1 MRSRTIDALNV
12 IIYADFN
19 LAVNLAALVTNQ
31 KDYEYYYDR
40 IFARLDWLEER
51 LSKQRYLMGDTI
63 TDPDI
68 RIFPTLA
75 RFDLVFYQKYLVNK
89 KTPRRL
95 SKPLEL
101 RERLVLQPS
110 IRRYNRL

>member
-1 MRSRTIDALNV
+1 
-12 IIYADFN
+12 
-19 LAVNLAALVTNQ
+19 
-31 KDYEYYYDR
+31 
-40 IFARLDWLEER
+40 
-51 LSKQRYLMGDTI
+51 MGDTI

-75 RFDLVFYQKYLVNK
+75 RFDLVFYQNTWLI

-101 RERLVLQPS
+101 REGLVLNPAFGGTTDFDSMRKRFYYVDHTPFEDLPRLVPKGPT
-110 IRRYNRL
+110 IPFG

>member
-1 MRSRTIDALNV
+1 MLRDIYPEELRADIDALNV

-68 RIFPTLA
+68 RIFPTLLA
-75 RFDLVFYQKYLVNK
+75 LTSYSTKNTWLIKNA
-89 KTPRRL
+89 
-95 SKPLEL
+95 S
-101 RERLVLQPS
+101 
-110 IRRYNRL
+110 